1 MPPGRIA
8 GVAGRRRREQDESLA
23 VRALRER
30 QRHTAQVSAFHF
42 TRPRSPRRSAT
53 VTPAPL
59 RYWQFDPARAWL
71 VLAVVLGVGLWL
83 GVAAWRGG
91 GTALAGEAP
100 VAVVLGLA
108 VLVLSTT
115 RLTVSDAGFSSDI
128 AGLRTT
134 SALHV
139 VGHGQVREIRRGT
152 PPQDWPKAKRRGGRW
167 PGRARV
173 AVRHLASDGDGEQ
186 ALVLWVRDPGA
197 FAAALGRPL
206 AGDLRPH

>member
-1 MPPGRIA
+1 
-8 GVAGRRRREQDESLA
+8 VAGRRRREQDESLA

-30 QRHTAQVSAFHF
+30 QRHTAQVAAFGF

-83 GVAAWRGG
+83 GVAVWRGG
-91 GTALAGEAP
+91 GTVLAGEAP

-115 RLTVSDAGFSSDI
+115 RLTVSDTGFSFDV

-134 SALHV
+134 SSLHV
-139 VGHGQVREIRRGT
+139 VARSQVREVRRGA
-152 PPQDWPKAKRRGGRW
+152 PPADWPTAKRRGGRW

-173 AVRHLASDGDGEQ
+173 AVRHAAADGNGEQ
-186 ALVLWVRDPGA
+186 ALTLWVRDPAA
-197 FAAALGRPL
+197 FAAALDRPL